1 MAGTSWT
8 DRLNVVVNVV
18 VLVFIGFVLFR
29 PGGVAAT
36 QFGKHRTES
45 STRQAITTAWPRLVQ
60 GARPLPP
67 PSAPGASGRVVVE
80 FSDYECPFCRTAHT
94 SLEKTLAEAGGATL
108 VYRHLPLSSIHPQA
122 DPAARAAVCSER
134 QGRFTEMH
142 RHLFETEGWRK
153 DPDWGREALAVGI
166 TDTASFRTCLKD
178 TATSR
183 RLAEDRLMAERLGIK
198 ATPTFVSVGGTHMG
212 VPTAEHLRKIMD
224 R

>member
-36 QFGKHRTES
+36 QFGKHRKES
-45 STRQAITTAWPRLVQ
+45 STRQAITAAWPRLVQ

-67 PSAPGASGRVVVE
+67 AAGTSGRVVVE

-94 SLEKTLAEAGGATL
+94 SIERALAEAGGATL

-122 DPAARAAVCSER
+122 DPAARAAVCSEK

-198 ATPTFVSVGGTHMG
+198 ATPTFVSVGGTHLG
-212 VPTAEHLRKIMD
+212 VPTAENLRRLLD